1 MLKKKWLVAVP
12 AVTVALIGAPHF
24 NQTVDAAPE
33 NESVQ
38 QAESEIPAGYE
49 AILNCPPE
57 QQPIVK
63 QGSQG
68 SFEVEFIQVM
78 LNHFGFETEVD
89 GVFGSHTN
97 QQVRQLQAENGLV
110 QDGIIGVGTWTVFL
124 EAYQAEL
131 FTVETAVAYAEKAL
145 DNDDL
150 VFSSNGKL
158 HRDSDG
164 KVFYSLK
171 AQSQDFIDNGGTGT
185 VGFYD
190 VYQNGDVVESEP
202 R

>member
-1 MLKKKWLVAVP
+1 MKKKWLAVVP
-12 AVTVALIGAPHF
+12 AVTVALAGAPHI

-38 QAESEIPAGYE
+38 QAESEVPAGYE
-49 AILNCPPE
+49 AILNWPPE
-57 QQPIVK
+57 QQPTVK
-63 QGSQG
+63 HGSQK

-89 GVFGSHTN
+89 GVFGSHTD
-97 QQVRQLQAENGLV
+97 QQVHQLQAENGLV
-110 QDGIIGVGTWTVFL
+110 QDGIIGVGTWAVLL
-124 EAYQAEL
+124 EEYQAEL
-131 FTVETAVAYAEKAL
+131 FTVETAIAYAEKNL
-145 DNDDL
+145 DNEDL
-150 VFSSNGKL
+150 VFSSNGEL
-158 HRDSDG
+158 HRDLDG

-171 AQSQDFIDNGGTGT
+171 AQSQDLIDNGGTGT

-190 VYQNGDVVESEP
+190 VYQNGDVIESKP